1 MGMVRIALA
10 LAVVLSH
17 MPMATTKI
25 IGGGL
30 AVQCFFI
37 VSGFYMAVILREK
50 YRDLGLFYSN
60 RLLRLYPTYAVM
72 CAVSAVALFAFGVS
86 GTATRELMAAA
97 YANPQTAL
105 ALIASHITMLG
116 QEALFWFTLDGN
128 GALVFDAT
136 GATPN
141 ETTTLAWQGLLV
153 PQSWS
158 LSMELL
164 FYAMAPF
171 LARLGLRA
179 LVTVLIAGVAVRFS
193 GYLLDVNYPLWAG
206 RFFPAALFL
215 FVLGMLAER
224 ALPLAAK
231 LPRSIGYALAPIVL
245 ALLAAWPLLPVTGE
259 PSRWLAYALIAA
271 SAPFL
276 FHAFATVKLDRWVG
290 ELSYPMYLS
299 HILVIAIVL
308 AWAPPIPPWAA
319 VALTLALAFVAAAA
333 LYVAIDRPVDR
344 WRQARLARAKAAP
357 QPAGEPASAR
367 A

>member
-72 CAVSAVALFAFGVS
+72 CAVSAIALFAFGVS
-86 GTATRELMAAA
+86 GTATRELMATA
-97 YANPQTAL
+97 YANPQTAI

-116 QEALFWFTLDGN
+116 QELLFWFTLDPN
-128 GALVFDAT
+128 GALVLDAT
-136 GATPN
+136 GAVPT
-141 ETTTLAWQGLLV
+141 ETVSLAWQGLLI

-171 LARLGLRA
+171 LARLGWRA
-179 LVTVLIAGVAVRFS
+179 LLGVLALGIAIRFS
-193 GYLLDVNYPLWAG
+193 GYLLDVNYPLWQG

-224 ALPLAAK
+224 VLPLAAR
-231 LPRSIGYALAPIVL
+231 LPRWIGFALAPVVL
-245 ALLAAWPLLPVTGE
+245 ILLAAWPLLPVTGE

-271 SAPFL
+271 TAPFL
-276 FHAFATVKLDRWVG
+276 FHAFATVKLDRWIG

-299 HILVIAIVL
+299 HILIVAIML
-308 AWAPPIPPWAA
+308 TWAPAIAPWAT
-319 VALTLALAFVAAAA
+319 VALTLALAFAAAAA
-333 LYVAIDRPVDR
+333 LYILIDRPVDR
-344 WRQARLARAKAAP
+344 WRQARLARAKQTP
-357 QPAGEPASAR
+357 QPAGEPAA